1 MKRMLLALIPALVLT
16 GCLSTPVKRSF
27 PDVPEDLLKA
37 CPNLELIDP
46 NTDKLSDVLLV
57 VADNYGQ
64 YHQCRIK
71 VDAWIEW
78 YKTQR
83 SIFESVK

>member
-1 MKRMLLALIPALVLT
+1 MKTLSVLITTIFLT
-16 GCLSTPVKRSF
+16 GCLATPVKRTF

-37 CPNLELIDP
+37 CPSLEQIDP
-46 NTDKLSDVLLV
+46 KTDKLSDVLLV

-64 YHQCRIK
+64 YHQCK
-71 VDAWIEW
+71 VKIDAWIEW
-78 YKTQR
+78 YQTQR

>member
-1 MKRMLLALIPALVLT
+1 MKRILALIPALFLV
-16 GCLSTPVKRSF
+16 GCLNTPVKRSF

-37 CPNLELIDP
+37 CPNLELINPD
-46 NTDKLSDVLLV
+46 TDKLSDVLLV

-64 YHQCRIK
+64 YHQCRIR

>member
-1 MKRMLLALIPALVLT
+1 MKTLLVLVTALLLT
-16 GCLSTPVKRSF
+16 GCFATPVKRTL

-37 CPNLELIDP
+37 CPNLEQIDP
-46 NTDKLSDVLLV
+46 KTDKLSDVLLV
-57 VADNYGQ
+57 VTDNYGQ
-64 YHQCRIK
+64 YHQCRVK

-83 SIFESVK
+83 SIFEGVK

>member
-1 MKRMLLALIPALVLT
+1 MKTLLALIPVLLLT
-16 GCLSTPVKRSF
+16 GCLNTPVKRTF

-37 CPNLELIDP
+37 CPSLEQIDP
-46 NTDKLSDVLLV
+46 RTDKLSDVLIV

-64 YHQCRIK
+64 YHQCRVK

>member
-1 MKRMLLALIPALVLT
+1 MKRLLALVPVLLLA
-16 GCLSTPVKRSF
+16 GCLNTPVERHF
-27 PDVPEDLLKA
+27 PEVPADLKIA
-37 CPNLELIDP
+37 CPDLETVDP
-46 NTDKLSDVLLV
+46 KTDKLSDVVKV
-57 VADNYGQ
+57 VTDNYAQ
-64 YHQCRIK
+64 YHECRVK